1 MKRTADWG
9 RLQLKL
15 NEAQTDAAKL
25 VQEQEE
31 RKAQLICRAIRR
43 QVELSSA
50 QTILS
55 EASVAWPVTW
65 L

>member
-43 QVELSSA
+43 HCRSS
-50 QTILS
+50 
-55 EASVAWPVTW
+55 
-65 L
+65 